1 MKPASNQ
8 LLNISY
14 KLEILLDIGSSN
26 ESFYYLDGNN
36 LGAEVGDIVSVRLR
50 GRLLNGLVISKKN
63 FSTINN
69 DEANITGGKSI
80 RYLFVESILQKKII
94 DDSWREWIESLA
106 SFYMVSNL
114 KMFKTAFPPGWIGK
128 YKNFSKG
135 LKDQIWIE
143 TKKEFDIK
151 KNGLTKKEFF
161 LMNTLPEKGNWQS
174 ELIKSGFNYTLI
186 NSMVSKNYLVKSK
199 RKKNIST
206 KLNSFLNDRIATKKP
221 NLTNEQKIALQEF
234 QTMKPGDVLLLWGE
248 TGSGKTEV
256 YMRIAEDQFLKK
268 KSCLILAPEIG
279 LIPQLIDRFSR
290 RFNNVVYEYHSNC
303 SPNHRTEVW
312 KKIINANE
320 PLIVIGTRSAVF
332 LPMKNLGL
340 IIMDEEHDVS
350 YKQDSPMPCYDAR
363 EIAIEIVKRNSAKLI
378 FGSATPSMKT
388 WKKCIFEKNFKL
400 VRMIQRIS
408 SNEIPEIRII
418 DMRDEFKKGNMKI
431 FSNELLQLIP
441 QLRLKKEQAIIL
453 IPRRGHSGFLSC
465 RNCGY
470 LINCP
475 NCDVPLSV
483 HLGSQGKKWLS
494 CHWCDHK
501 SRLINRCPDCHSTA
515 FKPFGIGTQRVIEF
529 LNEEFPDLR
538 VLRFDRDTTSGKDG
552 HRDILSKFSK
562 GDADILVGTQMLAK
576 GIDIPNITLSVVI
589 AADGLL
595 HRPDISAEEK
605 SLQLFLQLAG
615 RAGRAQKKGKVI
627 FQTYKPSHPVISY
640 LKKRDYER
648 FLSENSRLRKDANLF
663 PFCTICL
670 LKLSG
675 ENYELTESIA
685 IKLAKYLLNF
695 CEKKNWKLIG
705 PAPSLIAKVGKKF
718 RWQILIHGPEGT
730 KIPLPDRSILWK
742 LIPKNVFL
750 TIDVNPA
757 EL

>member
-36 LGAEVGDIVSVRLR
+36 LGAEVGDIVSVKLR

-63 FSTINN
+63 FSKINKN
-69 DEANITGGKSI
+69 ESNINVGKSI
-80 RYLFVESILQKKII
+80 SYLFVEDILQKKII

-128 YKNFSKG
+128 YRKISQG
-135 LKDQIWIE
+135 LKDQIWIK
-143 TKKEFDIK
+143 TNKEFDIQ
-151 KNGLTKKEFF
+151 KNELTKKELF
-161 LMNTLPEKGNWQS
+161 LVNALSEEGHWQS

-199 RKKNIST
+199 RKKNINT
-206 KLNSFLNDRIATKKP
+206 KLNSFLNDHIATKKP
-221 NLTNEQKIALQEF
+221 NPTNEQKIAFKEF
-234 QTMKPGDVLLLWGE
+234 QTMKPGDALLLWGE

-256 YMRIAEDQFLKK
+256 YMRIAEDQFLKN

-303 SPNHRTEVW
+303 SSVQRTLVW
-312 KKIINANE
+312 KKIINATE

-332 LPMKNLGL
+332 LPIKNLGL

-378 FGSATPSMKT
+378 LGSATPSMKT

-431 FSNELLQLIP
+431 FSNELLQLLP

-465 RNCGY
+465 RSCGY

-529 LNEEFPDLR
+529 LNEEFPELR

-627 FQTYKPSHPVISY
+627 FQTYKPNHPVISY
-640 LKKRDYER
+640 LQKRDYER
-648 FLSENSRLRKDANLF
+648 FLIENSRLRKDANLF

-685 IKLAKYLLNF
+685 MKLAKYLLNF

-730 KIPLPDRSILWK
+730 NIPLPDRSILWK

>member
-80 RYLFVESILQKKII
+80 RYLFVESILHKKII
-94 DDSWREWIESLA
+94 DESWREWMDSLA

-128 YKNFSKG
+128 YKKLSKG

-161 LMNTLPEKGNWQS
+161 LMDTLSKKGNWQS

-199 RKKNIST
+199 RKKNINT
-206 KLNSFLNDRIATKKP
+206 KLNSFSNDHIATKKP
-221 NLTNEQKIALQEF
+221 NLTNEQKIAFQEF
-234 QTMKPGDVLLLWGE
+234 QTMKPGDALLLWGE

-303 SPNHRTEVW
+303 SPNHRTLVW
-312 KKIINANE
+312 KKINNANE

-408 SNEIPEIRII
+408 SNETPEIKII

-431 FSNELLQLIP
+431 FSNELLQLLP

-627 FQTYKPSHPVISY
+627 FQTYKPNHPVISY
-640 LKKRDYER
+640 LQKRDYER
-648 FLSENSRLRKDANLF
+648 FLIENSRLRKDANLF

>member
-26 ESFYYLDGNN
+26 ESFYYLDGKN

-63 FSTINN
+63 FSTINK
-69 DEANITGGKSI
+69 DESNITRGKNI
-80 RYLFVESILQKKII
+80 RYLCIESILQKKII

-128 YKNFSKG
+128 HKKISQG

-151 KNGLTKKEFF
+151 KNGLTKKEYF

-199 RKKNIST
+199 RKKNINI
-206 KLNSFLNDRIATKKP
+206 KLNSFLNDHIATKKP
-221 NLTNEQKIALQEF
+221 NLTNEQKIAFQEF

-290 RFNNVVYEYHSNC
+290 RFNNVVYEYHSYC
-303 SPNHRTEVW
+303 SPNQRTLVW

-408 SNEIPEIRII
+408 SSEIPEIKII

-431 FSNELLQLIP
+431 FSNELLQLLP

-483 HLGSQGKKWLS
+483 HLGSQGKKWLR

-627 FQTYKPSHPVISY
+627 FQTYKPNHPVISY
-640 LKKRDYER
+640 LQKRDYER
-648 FLSENSRLRKDANLF
+648 FLIENSRLRKDANLF